1 MINMKIYIETFGC
14 TFNQADSQIIVGLLE
29 ETGGEV
35 VISPEDADVI
45 ILNTCYV
52 KQPTEQKITNH
63 IQKIQTQFPQKK
75 LIIAGCMVDIDPK
88 KLEKLAPQAG
98 WIGARRINSAPDV
111 IKSIMDGH
119 IMRETGHGHDIKTGL
134 PRKRSNPL
142 VHILQICEGCLGKC
156 SYCCTRFA
164 RGGLQS
170 YPASLLRAEAEQAVT
185 DGCVEIQLTAQ
196 DTAAYGKDS
205 GESLADLINQITSI
219 EGDFKVRVGMMHPQN
234 IKDDLKSVIRSF
246 KNEKV
251 YNFLHLPLQS
261 GSDRILSDMK
271 RGHTVEEYKTIVNQ
285 FQAEIPELSLATDII
300 VGYPTEEE
308 DDFKATLDVISGI
321 RPDFLHISKYHH
333 RPGTRSSLLQ
343 PIDHET
349 MKKRSR
355 DLNDLKVAIASHN
368 NQRLMGTNQKIL
380 ITAKGSKGGFIGR
393 TNSYKTV
400 VVEKALLGTFHDV
413 EITQTLSTYL
423 KGKSSP

>member
-1 MINMKIYIETFGC
+1 MKIYIETFGC
-14 TFNQADSQIIVGLLE
+14 TFNQADSQIMAGLLE
-29 ETGGEV
+29 ETDGEIV
-35 VISPEDADVI
+35 KSLEESDVI

-75 LIIAGCMVDIDPK
+75 LLIAGCMVDIDPE
-88 KLEKLAPQAG
+88 KLKKLAPRAG
-98 WIGARRINSAPDV
+98 WIGARRVNSAPDV
-111 IKSIMDGH
+111 VKSIMDGH

-170 YPASLLRAEAEQAVT
+170 YPVSLLRAEAEQAVR

-205 GESLADLINQITSI
+205 GENLADLINQITSI
-219 EGDFKVRVGMMHPQN
+219 EGDFRVRVGMMHPKN
-234 IKDDLKSVIRSF
+234 IKDDLESIIHAF
-246 KNEKV
+246 KHEKV

-261 GSDRILSDMK
+261 GSDRILSDM
-271 RGHTVEEYKTIVNQ
+271 RREHTVEEYKAIVRQ
-285 FQAEIPELSLATDII
+285 FREEIPELSLATDII
-300 VGYPTEEE
+300 VGYPTEDEE
-308 DDFKATLDVISGI
+308 DFKATLDVISEI

-333 RPGTRSSLLQ
+333 RPGTRSSSL
-343 PIDHET
+343 PAIDHET

-355 DLNDLKVAIASHN
+355 DLNDLKVSIASGN
-368 NQRLMGTNQKIL
+368 NQRFLGTNQKIL
-380 ITAKGSKGGFIGR
+380 ITDKGSKGGYIGR

-400 VVEKALLGTFHDV
+400 VVEKAHLGTFQDV
-413 EITQTLSTYL
+413 EITQSLSTYL

>member
-1 MINMKIYIETFGC
+1 MKIYIETFGC
-14 TFNQADSQIIVGLLE
+14 TFNQADSQIMAGLLE
-29 ETGGEV
+29 ETGGEIV
-35 VISPEDADVI
+35 KSLEEADVI

-75 LIIAGCMVDIDPK
+75 LLIAGCMVDIDPE
-88 KLEKLAPQAG
+88 KLKKLAPRAG

-111 IKSIMDGH
+111 VKSIMGGH

-170 YPASLLRAEAEQAVT
+170 YPVSLLRAEAEQAVR

-205 GESLADLINQITSI
+205 GENLDDLINQITSI
-219 EGDFKVRVGMMHPQN
+219 EGDFRVRVGMMHPKN
-234 IKDDLKSVIRSF
+234 IKDDLESIILSF

-261 GSDRILSDMK
+261 GSDGILSDMRRK
-271 RGHTVEEYKTIVNQ
+271 HNVEEYKAIVRQ
-285 FQAEIPELSLATDII
+285 FREEIPELSLATDII
-300 VGYPTEEE
+300 VGYPTEDEE
-308 DDFKATLDVISGI
+308 DFKATLDVINEI

-333 RPGTRSSLLQ
+333 RPGTQSSSLHS
-343 PIDHET
+343 IDHET
-349 MKKRSR
+349 MKRRSR
-355 DLNDLKVAIASHN
+355 DLNDLKVAIASLN
-368 NQRLMGTNQKIL
+368 NQKFLGTIQKIL
-380 ITAKGSKGGFIGR
+380 ITDKGSKGGYIGR

-400 VVEKALLGTFHDV
+400 VVEEAHLGTFHDV
-413 EITQTLSTYL
+413 EITQALSTYL
-423 KGKSSP
+423 KGKTST

>member
-1 MINMKIYIETFGC
+1 M
-14 TFNQADSQIIVGLLE
+14 
-29 ETGGEV
+29 
-35 VISPEDADVI
+35 
-45 ILNTCYV
+45 
-52 KQPTEQKITNH
+52 
-63 IQKIQTQFPQKK
+63 
-75 LIIAGCMVDIDPK
+75 
-88 KLEKLAPQAG
+88 
-98 WIGARRINSAPDV
+98 
-111 IKSIMDGH
+111 
-119 IMRETGHGHDIKTGL
+119 
-134 PRKRSNPL
+134 
-142 VHILQICEGCLGKC
+142 
-156 SYCCTRFA
+156 
-164 RGGLQS
+164 
-170 YPASLLRAEAEQAVT
+170 RAEAEQAVT
-185 DGCVEIQLTAQ
+185 EGCVEIQLTAQ

-205 GESLADLINQITSI
+205 GESFDDLINRITSI
-219 EGDFKVRVGMMHPQN
+219 EGDFRVRE
-234 IKDDLKSVIRSF
+234 SVIRSF

-308 DDFKATLDVISGI
+308 DDFKATLDVISEI

-333 RPGTRSSLLQ
+333 RPGTQSSLLQ

-349 MKKRSR
+349 MKNRSR

-380 ITAKGSKGGFIGR
+380 ITDKGIKGGYIGR

-400 VVEKALLGTFHDV
+400 VVENALLGTFHDV

-423 KGKSSP
+423 KGKSSS

>member
-1 MINMKIYIETFGC
+1 
-14 TFNQADSQIIVGLLE
+14 
-29 ETGGEV
+29 
-35 VISPEDADVI
+35 
-45 ILNTCYV
+45 
-52 KQPTEQKITNH
+52 
-63 IQKIQTQFPQKK
+63 
-75 LIIAGCMVDIDPK
+75 MVDIDPE
-88 KLEKLAPQAG
+88 KLKKLAPRAG
-98 WIGARRINSAPDV
+98 WIGARRINSAPAV
-111 IKSIMDGH
+111 VKSIMDGH

-170 YPASLLRAEAEQAVT
+170 YPVSLLRAEAEQAVR

-205 GESLADLINQITSI
+205 GENLADLINQITSI
-219 EGDFKVRVGMMHPQN
+219 EGDFRVRVGMMHPKN
-234 IKDDLKSVIRSF
+234 IKDDLESIILSF

-261 GSDRILSDMK
+261 GSNRILGDMG
-271 RGHTVEEYKTIVNQ
+271 REHTVGEYKAMVKQ
-285 FQAEIPELSLATDII
+285 FQTEIPELSLATDII

-308 DDFKATLDVISGI
+308 EDFKATLEVISEI

-333 RPGTRSSLLQ
+333 RPGTRSSLL
-343 PIDHET
+343 PAIDHET

-355 DLNDLKVAIASHN
+355 DLNDLKVDIASGN
-368 NQRLMGTNQKIL
+368 NQKFLGTNQKIL
-380 ITAKGSKGGFIGR
+380 ITDKGSKGGYIGR

-400 VVEKALLGTFHDV
+400 VVEKAHLGTFQDV
-413 EITQTLSTYL
+413 EITQALNTYL
-423 KGKSSP
+423 KGKSPL